1 MMDILIQGLVVGT
14 MFGVLGLIVAVLRSK
29 TEVARRIKIILG
41 VIVAGMIVIM
51 VYQTAKIQGVLILA
65 GITAA
70 AVWIYRG
77 RKTD

>member
-1 MMDILIQGLVVGT
+1 MDILIQGLVVGT